1 MKGEVLDTLRAW
13 YAAQCNG
20 DWEQQYGVTISTLE
34 DSGWQLR
41 VDLVGTPLAGAEVP
55 RELSVRG
62 AGDWLEVWSDGFTFY
77 ANGGVANLGELLAA
91 FAGFAEH
98 SGVPA

>member
-1 MKGEVLDTLRAW
+1 MAGEVLDTLRAW
-13 YAAQCNG
+13 YASQCNG

-41 VDLVGTPLAGAEVP
+41 VDLVGTALAGT
-55 RELSVRG
+55 ELSRDLVVRSDD
-62 AGDWLEVWSDGFTFY
+62 DWLEAWSDGFTFT
-77 ANGGVANLGELLAA
+77 ANGGVANLAELLAA